1 MTLVP
6 AKQNPG
12 TSFVL
17 TNVSPTRVMKGRPI
31 AIAATMIA
39 APRICRIATVLKSA
53 DAGTNGRSN
62 TIDGLCGKKGIAG
75 LENTDG
81 HDDVGGRYRCSGG

>member
-1 MTLVP
+1 
-6 AKQNPG
+6 
-12 TSFVL
+12 
-17 TNVSPTRVMKGRPI
+17 MKGRPI

-39 APRICRIATVLKSA
+39 APRIRPIAIVLKSA

-81 HDDVGGRYRCSGG
+81 HDDVGGRHRCSGG